1 MNKMTDKEYLLMFVN
16 ILDIVN
22 NLSLF
27 LYLSIKLIE

>member
-1 MNKMTDKEYLLMFVN
+1 MTDKEYLLMFVN